1 MTQRT
6 LDGLDRFPL
15 ESPYIEG
22 LKDVDFF
29 RDLLST
35 PAFDQESH
43 EELRG
48 FEARTLKKHLRKT
61 IIDYTV
67 SFTNSTRN
75 YIGIYRE
82 SDERLEHVFSVLK
95 VLRANGFAE
104 DSKLTVPRPILYM
117 PELSFLLMDKAD
129 GELLREIFER
139 KDDPTP
145 YVKGAAQWLAKL
157 HSSKIRFEGVK
168 SRKDEVD
175 ASLRFTRAASWL
187 FPRLKSEIDSISDQL
202 IRLQEAHPPRPR
214 RPIHGDYHARNI
226 ISSPEL
232 TTVID
237 LEEARMGD
245 PAFDLGYFAA
255 QTKMTH
261 GTVPIVTQATE
272 LFLRE
277 YLESQQSVP
286 EDFSQSVAVF
296 EAQTYLQ
303 RIYHTYYLLEQKPN
317 FDQISNWLKECKRS
331 LQKASKE
338 DS

>member
-1 MTQRT
+1 MTQRIV
-6 LDGLDRFPL
+6 DGLDRFPW
-15 ESPYIEG
+15 ESPFLQGMTE
-22 LKDVDFF
+22 VDFF

-35 PAFDQESH
+35 QAFDQEPH
-43 EELRG
+43 EDIQG
-48 FEARTLKKHLRKT
+48 FEARILKKHLRKT

-67 SFTNSTRN
+67 RFRNSTRN

-82 SDERLEHVFSVLK
+82 SDERLEHVFSVLRL
-95 VLRANGFAE
+95 LRSNGFAE
-104 DSKLTVPRPILYM
+104 DSKLAVPRPILYM

-145 YVKGAAQWLAKL
+145 YVKGAARWLAKL
-157 HSSKIRFEGVK
+157 HSSKTRFDGVK

-175 ASLRFTRAASWL
+175 ASLRFTRSASWL
-187 FPRLKSEIDSISDQL
+187 FPRLKSEIESISDQL

-226 ISSPEL
+226 IASQEL
-232 TTVID
+232 TMVID

-245 PAFDLGYFAA
+245 PAFDVGYFVA

-261 GTVPIVTQATE
+261 GTGQVVIQATE
-272 LFLRE
+272 SFLQE
-277 YLESQQSVP
+277 YLENQPSVP
-286 EDFSQSVAVF
+286 DEFSQSIAVF

-303 RIYHTYYLLEQKPN
+303 RIYHTYHLLEQKPN
-317 FDQISNWLKECKRS
+317 FDQISNWLSECKKS
-331 LQKASKE
+331 LQKASAQGP
-338 DS
+338 

>member
-6 LDGLDRFPL
+6 VDGLDRFPL

-35 PAFDQESH
+35 PAFDQEYH

-82 SDERLEHVFSVLK
+82 SDERLEHVFTVLK
-95 VLRANGFAE
+95 ILRANGFAE

-139 KDDPTP
+139 KDDPTL
-145 YVKGAAQWLAKL
+145 YVRGAAQWLAKL

-187 FPRLKSEIDSISDQL
+187 FPRLKSDIDSISDQL

-245 PAFDLGYFAA
+245 PAFDLGYFVA

-272 LFLRE
+272 LFLQE

-338 DS
+338 DP